1 MKKEYKSLSTQLSSL
16 TAQHSAL
23 QSQINLL
30 LSSYP
35 VYKSE
40 ETKEKKVR
48 SKESVSHKQKNDFIE
63 ETKEKEKNETNNRL
77 VIQIE
82 ESLEKPKYKI
92 FVYSFYQAKKILK
105 KITKIV
111 LQRAILDFRKSKNC
125 SVPIH
130 KCFVCIP
137 VIL

>member
-105 KITKIV
+105 KI
-111 LQRAILDFRKSKNC
+111 KN
-125 SVPIH
+125 
-130 KCFVCIP
+130 
-137 VIL
+137 